1 MAFNI
6 DEFRAKGLT
15 GGGARPS
22 LFEVEL
28 VTLPLQV
35 NTTTVEKFTFTCSA
49 AEVPAATI
57 GSIDV
62 AYFGRQIKLAGD
74 RTFADWTVTIQND
87 EDFAIRAMFEAWSN
101 QINQLVANKQL
112 TSVTGGNNGYKAS
125 SAIVRQFGRSGK
137 SILRAYQFVGI
148 FPTSV
153 GNMALDWDA
162 TNRIQTFDVTFSYDY
177 WVPANITGGL
187 ADLDT
192 GIAGNAKPAG
202 TQGPNQ

>member
-6 DEFRAKGLT
+6 EEFRSKGLT

-22 LFEVEL
+22 LFEVEI
-28 VTLPLQV
+28 TNLPLQV
-35 NTTTVEKFTFTCSA
+35 NTTISEKFKFTCSA
-49 AEVPAATI
+49 SEIPAATI

-87 EDFAIRAMFEAWSN
+87 EDFAVRAMFEAWSN

-112 TSVTGGNNGYKAS
+112 PSTTGGNNGYKSAS
-125 SAIVRQFGRSGK
+125 AFVTQYGRAGK
-137 SILRAYQFVGI
+137 DTILRAYEFVGI
-148 FPTSV
+148 FPTSI
-153 GNMALDWDA
+153 GNMALDWDS

-177 WVPANITGGL
+177 WIPAEQNGTNITDVDPGFN
-187 ADLDT
+187 T
-192 GIAGNAKPAG
+192 
-202 TQGPNQ
+202 